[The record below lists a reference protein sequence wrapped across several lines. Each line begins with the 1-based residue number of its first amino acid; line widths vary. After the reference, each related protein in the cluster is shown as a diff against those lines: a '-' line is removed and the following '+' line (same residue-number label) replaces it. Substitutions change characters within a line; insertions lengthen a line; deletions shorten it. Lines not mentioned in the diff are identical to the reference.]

1 MAKIVEKKHGLYIE
15 IPLETYN
22 NQHSWNIRITE
33 NGNREPLKIIEEK
46 MQLAEIIINALNKKG
61 V

>member
-1 MAKIVEKKHGLYIE
+1 MVKIVEKKGDLYIE
-15 IPLETYN
+15 IPLKTYN

-33 NGNREPLKIIEEK
+33 SGNREPLKIIEEK
-46 MQLAEIIINALNKKG
+46 RQIAEIIINELNEKG